1 MEPQMENF
9 SSLPNSKVSNRH
21 ANSRS
26 IRQPPPLERER
37 DDYDERVIPALRND
51 RIKSE
56 PE

>member
-1 MEPQMENF
+1 MENF

-37 DDYDERVIPALRND
+37 DDYDERVIPALRSD